1 MALNFY
7 DRGPRQ
13 QMSANFTA
21 AYSSGDLR
29 YPSDL
34 GNGNGHSFV
43 QFRAMQQTALQHHKE
58 NINPAK
64 GDGSQIGPTI
74 NIYMPEGV
82 AVSSSVNYRQDESRI
97 GANILGNDIDLGMAA
112 AVGASLGI
120 NVGNAIGQLPD
131 ALVGASGLSKQVLT
145 GKGGNAGQ
153 YQLLE
158 GINFRTFQYAY
169 KFNPKN
175 SSESNSVSQMIKF
188 FRQEMAPEITQFLQY
203 KLPHTFDICY
213 YVNGRKDTLH
223 KIKPSVL
230 TQCDVSYGSDGEF
243 GIFADGMPSYI
254 EMNLTFSEVLLV
266 DKKAVVEGY

>member
-13 QMSANFTA
+13 QMSANITA
-21 AYSSGDLR
+21 EYSSGDLR

-34 GNGNGHSFV
+34 GQGNGHSFV
-43 QFRAMQQTALQHHKE
+43 QFRAMQQNSLQHHKE
-58 NINPAK
+58 KANPSKA
-64 GDGSQIGPTI
+64 DGSQIGPTI

-97 GANILGNDIDLGMAA
+97 GGNVLGNDLDAGLVARVGGALGVNVASAA
-112 AVGASLGI
+112 MGI
-120 NVGNAIGQLPD
+120 PD
-131 ALVGASGLSKQVLT
+131 ALVGANGLSKQALL